1 MTDPLTVA
9 ELALRLADF
18 EGNEPVYYG
27 DAGPVRSATRVFD
40 STGAV
45 VILSAQP
52 PHGEEVA
59 PRGFWRAVVE
69 AITGLGRARVVRRP
83 MELLGP
89 SREER

>member
-1 MTDPLTVA
+1 MTKPLTVA
-9 ELALRLADF
+9 QLAMRLADF
-18 EGNEPVYYG
+18 EGDEPVWYG
-27 DAGPVRSATRVFD
+27 DIAPVRSATRVFD

-59 PRGFWRAVVE
+59 PRGFWRAVLE
-69 AITGLGRARVVRRP
+69 AVRGLGRARVHRGA
-83 MELLGP
+83 LGV